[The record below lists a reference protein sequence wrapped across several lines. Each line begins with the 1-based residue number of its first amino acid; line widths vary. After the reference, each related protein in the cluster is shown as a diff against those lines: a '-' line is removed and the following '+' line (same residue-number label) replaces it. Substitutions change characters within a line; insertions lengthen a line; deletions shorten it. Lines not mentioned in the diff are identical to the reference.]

1 MEDTNIEEVLT
12 KYNQTKLMNLMKKFT
27 KEENEKIINQLK
39 TIDLEKMINLYN
51 RGLQKIEADS
61 KKFQI

>member
-61 KKFQI
+61 KRNI

>member
-39 TIDLEKMINLYN
+39 TIDLEKMINL
-51 RGLQKIEADS
+51 
-61 KKFQI
+61 